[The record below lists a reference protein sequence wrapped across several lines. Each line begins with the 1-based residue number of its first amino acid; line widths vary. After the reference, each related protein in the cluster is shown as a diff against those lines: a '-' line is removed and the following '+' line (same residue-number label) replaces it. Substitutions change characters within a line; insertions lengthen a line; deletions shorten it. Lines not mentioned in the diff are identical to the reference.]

1 VRLRAVEQSASARLG
16 KLCVDFGNMDRRRDR
31 AEITPQIED
40 SGLFKR
46 ELRDVPVELIPI
58 LSRNNRGDL
67 LIKGIVKPD
76 AEIEV
81 LFAGRRL
88 KDVGGLL
95 ERIKA
100 MRTQGLRTA
109 KSGHEAMLRIRRLRL
124 PVRVRGN
131 WRMRFETDESGWD
144 LKSYQLLAAQW
155 AFTDLKGF
163 NVICGCPPELPDD
176 RLADRARAA
185 RARLAASRARVAERA
200 RQAT

>member
-1 VRLRAVEQSASARLG
+1 
-16 KLCVDFGNMDRRRDR
+16 MDRRRNR
-31 AEITPQIED
+31 GEITPQIED
-40 SGLFKR
+40 AGLFKR

-67 LIKGIVKPD
+67 VIKGIVKPN

-95 ERIKA
+95 ERIKV
-100 MRTQGLRTA
+100 MRAQGLRTA

-163 NVICGCPPELPDD
+163 HVLCGSPPDLPED
-176 RLADRARAA
+176 RLQDRARAA
-185 RARLAASRARVAERA
+185 RAQLAASRARVAERA
-200 RQAT
+200 CAAEQARNRS